1 MKKVTFISVAAIALA
16 TMAAVASCSDNDSL
30 RPETS
35 RTPVR
40 FTGGIGTQPSA
51 PDTRA
56 AGATWSSGDAI
67 GIFMLSHD
75 TDAIIDDADNKQFV
89 TSGNGHFS
97 RALGNDIYYPVSGS
111 LVDFIAY
118 YPYRPDATLT
128 GSFAVNTADQ
138 SRQTDFDLLWVKA
151 NRSGKGYNK
160 EILGDVPLAF
170 NHRLARIVLNCKAD
184 ANTGF
189 TDLKGL
195 TVTLRGMNTCI
206 SYSLA
211 DGTAGTPSTVADIS
225 ARPITAADGYMASF
239 DAIIVPAAYAAGQV
253 TIEFRKDGCPFTWEV
268 GNIRLEAGSS
278 YVYEVIL
285 SLVEVQV
292 QGTIIPWDTKAE
304 ETVKAS

>member
-1 MKKVTFISVAAIALA
+1 MKKVTFLSIALA
-16 TMAAVASCSDNDSL
+16 AIGALASCTAGDDL
-30 RPETS
+30 LPETS
-35 RTPVR
+35 RTPIR

-56 AGATWSSGDAI
+56 AGATWHNGDAI
-67 GIFMLSHD
+67 GVFMLSHG
-75 TDAIIDDADNKQFV
+75 TDALVDDAANKQF
-89 TSGNGHFS
+89 TTTGNGYFTHVPAT
-97 RALGNDIYYPVSGS
+97 RLYYPQDGS

-211 DGTAGTPSTVADIS
+211 DGTAGTPSAVADIS

-239 DAIIVPAAYAAGQV
+239 DAIIVPATYAAGQV
-253 TIEFRKDGCPFTWEV
+253 KIEFSKDGSPFTWEV